1 MTKTEKISKG
11 LLMTAL
17 ICGTVVMG
25 ANPAGAAEPGD
36 DLQGFTLEQSW
47 LLRIEHQKKF
57 LIRLPAFQLLPQK
70 IWRIRGLNI
79 LMMH

>member
-1 MTKTEKISKG
+1 MTKTEEVSKG

-36 DLQGFTLEQSW
+36 DLPEVYFGTN
-47 LLRIEHQKKF
+47 
-57 LIRLPAFQLLPQK
+57 
-70 IWRIRGLNI
+70 RGYCE
-79 LMMH
+79 

>member
-25 ANPAGAAEPGD
+25 GKSG
-36 DLQGFTLEQSW
+36 
-47 LLRIEHQKKF
+47 
-57 LIRLPAFQLLPQK
+57 
-70 IWRIRGLNI
+70 RGGRTGR
-79 LMMH
+79 

>member
-25 ANPAGAAEPGD
+25 ANPAGG
-36 DLQGFTLEQSW
+36 GRTG
-47 LLRIEHQKKF
+47 R
-57 LIRLPAFQLLPQK
+57 
-70 IWRIRGLNI
+70 
-79 LMMH
+79 

>member
-36 DLQGFTLEQSW
+36 DLQGFTLEQIVVTANRTS
-47 LLRIEHQKKF
+47 EKF

>member
-1 MTKTEKISKG
+1 MTKTEEVSKG

-17 ICGTVVMG
+17 ICGTLVVG
-25 ANPAGAAEPGD
+25 VNPAGAAEPGD
-36 DLQGFTLEQSW
+36 DLQGFTLEQIVVTANRTSEKI
-47 LLRIEHQKKF
+47 LDTP
-57 LIRLPAFQLLPQK
+57 PAFQLLPQK

>member
-36 DLQGFTLEQSW
+36 DLQGFT
-47 LLRIEHQKKF
+47 F
-57 LIRLPAFQLLPQK
+57 GTN
-70 IWRIRGLNI
+70 RGYCE
-79 LMMH
+79 

>member
-36 DLQGFTLEQSW
+36 DLQGFTLEQ
-47 LLRIEHQKKF
+47 IVVT
-57 LIRLPAFQLLPQK
+57 A
-70 IWRIRGLNI
+70 N
-79 LMMH
+79 

>member
-36 DLQGFTLEQSW
+36 DLQGFTLEQIVVTANRTSEKI
-47 LLRIEHQKKF
+47 LDT
-57 LIRLPAFQLLPQK
+57 PASVSVITAK
-70 IWRIRGLNI
+70 VWRIRGLNI

>member
-1 MTKTEKISKG
+1 MTKTEKVSKG

-36 DLQGFTLEQSW
+36 DLQGFTLEQIVVTANRTSEKI
-47 LLRIEHQKKF
+47 LDT
-57 LIRLPAFQLLPQK
+57 PASVSVITAK
-70 IWRIRGLNI
+70 DRRIRGLNI